1 MHQFKQAQLRYVL
14 IIALTWLAVFFI
26 TRSALLVSHWV
37 QATLRAAGL
46 LSLLLLRTRLYS
58 PQPCAQVNALGL
70 R

>member
-14 IIALTWLAVFFI
+14 IIALTWLAVFFS

-37 QATLRAAGL
+37 QATLSVAGL
-46 LSLLLLRTRLYS
+46 PSLLLLRTRLYS
-58 PQPCAQVNALGL
+58 PQPCAQANARGL